1 MISRLPSAF
10 GAAQQPPTSANINKM
25 PTAPAVGGTANSA
38 SAPVVDEKL
47 KKSAQ
52 ALEGLFVQQLF
63 KAMRDTVPQQEGIV
77 TGGAGED
84 IFTSL
89 MDEHL
94 ATETP
99 KQWEGGLA
107 EALYRQL
114 RGPAQAAASQASA
127 PHPASST
134 N

>member
-1 MISRLPSAF
+1 MIPRINLSPVASTTSGTPTTGEP
-10 GAAQQPPTSANINKM
+10 GAT
-25 PTAPAVGGTANSA
+25 
-38 SAPVVDEKL
+38 DKL

-63 KAMRDTVPQQEGIV
+63 KAMRDTVPQQDGIV
-77 TGGAGED
+77 SGGAGED

-114 RGPAQAAASQASA
+114 RGPAKADASQAA
-127 PHPASST
+127 VPHPVSPT

>member
-1 MISRLPSAF
+1 MTLRPLSAL
-10 GAAQQPPTSANINKM
+10 GAAQQPPRSAKV
-25 PTAPAVGGTANSA
+25 TDAQAAPAASATKNSA
-38 SAPVVDEKL
+38 PSPADEKL
-47 KKSAQ
+47 KQSAQ

-63 KAMRDTVPQQEGIV
+63 KAMRETVPQQDGIV
-77 TGGAGED
+77 SGGAGED
-84 IFTSL
+84 LFTSL

-114 RGPAQAAASQASA
+114 RGPVRADASQATV
-127 PHPASST
+127 PHPVSST

>member
-1 MISRLPSAF
+1 VTISPLSAA
-10 GAAQQPPTSANINKM
+10 GAAQQPPTSARINK
-25 PTAPAVGGTANSA
+25 APAAPAAGATADSPSSLLND
-38 SAPVVDEKL
+38 PL
-47 KKSAQ
+47 RKSAQ

-63 KAMRDTVPQQEGIV
+63 KAMRDTVPQQEGVV

-114 RGPAQAAASQASA
+114 RGPATAAASQASA
-127 PHPASST
+127 PHPVSST